1 MGWAEMLIPIKIV
14 IMAWKVTTAPA
25 TEIWTVSEVK
35 NYLKIDTSADDTL
48 ISVLIQSARQV
59 AESYLNQALITQ
71 TITEKLDRL
80 NNPTIYLSVSPVIAV
95 SSFQY
100 ADSNNTTQTFSA
112 DNYIVD
118 TFTKPARLALGF
130 SKTWPTLYGNINDVT
145 ITYTAGYSSQ
155 PSGVPYQIRQAILM
169 MIADS
174 YDNRED
180 YVKKLPTASEY
191 LLDNYRVQYF
201 V

>member
-1 MGWAEMLIPIKIV
+1 
-14 IMAWKVTTAPA
+14 MAWKVTTAPA
-25 TEIWTVSEVK
+25 TEIFTLQEVK
-35 NYLKIDTSADDTL
+35 GYLKVDDSTEDTL
-48 ISVLIQSARQV
+48 ISTLLQSARQA

-80 NNPTIYLSVSPVIAV
+80 NHPTIYLSVSPVIAV

-100 ADSNNTTQTFSA
+100 QDGVNSTQTYDA
-112 DNYIVD
+112 ANYVVD
-118 TFTKPARLALGF
+118 TFLKPGRLSLGYG
-130 SKTWPTLYGNINDVT
+130 KTWPTLYGNINDVT
-145 ITYTAGYSSQ
+145 ITYTAGYNTE
-155 PSGVPYQIRQAILM
+155 PSGVPMQIRQAVLM

-191 LLDNYRVQYF
+191 LLDQYRVQLF
-201 V
+201 

>member
-1 MGWAEMLIPIKIV
+1 
-14 IMAWKVTTAPA
+14 MAWKVTTAPA

-35 NYLKIDTSADDTL
+35 DYLKVDTSADDTL
-48 ISVLIQSARQV
+48 ISTLIQSARQA

-80 NNPTIYLSVSPVIAV
+80 SNPLLYLSVSPVISV

-100 ADSNNTTQTFSA
+100 ADSNNSTQTFDA
-112 DNYIVD
+112 NNYVVD
-118 TFTKPARLALGF
+118 TFNKPARLSLAYGK
-130 SKTWPTLYGNINDVT
+130 SWPTLYGNINDVT
-145 ITYTAGYSSQ
+145 ITYTAGYSTQ

-169 MIADS
+169 MVADS

-180 YVKKLPTASEY
+180 YIKKLPTASEY
-191 LLDNYRVQYF
+191 LLDQYRVQLF
-201 V
+201 